1 MNCPKCNGG
10 SFVSEEEL
18 VQVMDGEPAKLLL
31 RATFSCRA
39 CNERYTRMVWD
50 DLGYHR
56 KVLPGPQA
64 PQGVPAPLQP
74 QAQAQE
80 QVSPYNPYQSPP
92 GYQST
97 TAHEKK
103 EEEIAEG
110 LRFF

>member
-18 VQVMDGEPAKLLL
+18 VQVMDGEPARLLL
-31 RATFSCRA
+31 KATFSCRA
-39 CNERYTRMVWD
+39 CNERYTRLVWD
-50 DLGYHR
+50 DLGHHR
-56 KVLPGPQA
+56 KVLTTPQGQ
-64 PQGVPAPLQP
+64 PGVPAPLQP

-80 QVSPYNPYQSPP
+80 QAPAYNPYQSAPS
-92 GYQST
+92 YQSPQQQ
-97 TAHEKK
+97 EKK

>member
-18 VQVMDGEPAKLLL
+18 VQVMDGEPARLLL
-31 RATFSCRA
+31 KATFSCRA
-39 CNERYTRMVWD
+39 CNERFSRLVWD
-50 DLGYHR
+50 DLGHHR
-56 KVLPGPQA
+56 RVPQNPQPPG
-64 PQGVPAPLQP
+64 VLQP

-80 QVSPYNPYQSPP
+80 QPYYQSGSPP
-92 GYQST
+92 SYQ
-97 TAHEKK
+97 APAQQKK

>member
-18 VQVMDGEPAKLLL
+18 VQVMDGEPARLLL

-39 CNERYTRMVWD
+39 CNERYTRLVWD
-50 DLGYHR
+50 DLGHHR
-56 KVLPGPQA
+56 KVLPGHQTQQP
-64 PQGVPAPLQP
+64 GVPAPLQP
-74 QAQAQE
+74 QVQSQE
-80 QVSPYNPYQSPP
+80 QAPSYQSAPP
-92 GYQST
+92 Q
-97 TAHEKK
+97 HPEKK